1 MKEKAARDATIAAT
15 AAFILALCLWGFH
28 QGIQGLGDD
37 TALPQAGP
45 RVLPASQGLAHLLN
59 IDSETQE
66 SQLLA
71 KKQRLL
77 EMTVE
82 LDSRVTDSFHR
93 NLKNIAAQRGWHAAT
108 VHKHRMNLTLPA
120 GEIGQLAPLLQ
131 DPVGWIHNNHNPGG
145 AARAPDPA
153 REMITTELR
162 IREDKTAQKKWGT
175 AMLFIGTT
183 ALAAL
188 LATIAWGLSA
198 TGKALDYAANRR
210 TPAGTSTRSG

>member
-1 MKEKAARDATIAAT
+1 MKEKAARDATIAAI
-15 AAFILALCLWGFH
+15 AAFILGLCLWGFH

-45 RVLPASQGLAHLLN
+45 RVLPESQGLVYLLN
-59 IDSETQE
+59 IDGETE
-66 SQLLA
+66 GE
-71 KKQRLL
+71 QRLL

-82 LDSRVTDSFHR
+82 LDSRITDSFHR

-108 VHKHRMNLTLPA
+108 VHEHRMNLTLPA

-162 IREDKTAQKKWGT
+162 IREDRTAQKKWGT

-198 TGKALDYAANRR
+198 TGKVLDYAANRG
-210 TPAGTSTRSG
+210 TPAGTSARPG